1 MVANPSGAFH
11 GSLPAIVA
19 TVCMSLVLAPFAYS
33 QFGPTGPI
41 TLAAFVA
48 AIVISV
54 LMAAW
59 GATQLSHRH
68 PLLAG
73 LFASSGI
80 RMVAPFGI
88 ALVVVLCRGS
98 IVPIETVYY
107 VVPLY
112 LSMLLADVVVW
123 VREAK
128 AHSIAAD
135 SRSKPEITTGKG
147 V

>member
-1 MVANPSGAFH
+1 MDAKRSGGFH

-19 TVCMSLVLAPFAYS
+19 TVCMSVVLAPFAYS

-41 TLAAFVA
+41 TIAAFVA
-48 AIVISV
+48 AIVVSV
-54 LMAAW
+54 LVAAW

-88 ALVVVLCRGS
+88 ALVVVLGRGS

-112 LSMLLADVVVW
+112 LSMLLADVMVW

-128 AHSIAAD
+128 THSIAAD
-135 SRSKPEITTGKG
+135 ARAKPTITTGEG